1 MAKTKTEWVCSNCGE
16 RFVKYLGRCT
26 GCGEWGSLSEV
37 VKATEAKS
45 PRSQLSAQTRSTATL
60 KPAGIPHASVALP
73 QVRPDE
79 YPRIPSGFGEFDRVL
94 GGGLVPG
101 SLVLIGGDPGIG
113 KSTLLLQTAQNLA
126 AAGPILYVSGEESA
140 QQIKL
145 RADRLGVD
153 AAQLYLLAE
162 TDLEGILVEI
172 QTLGPRIAVID
183 SIQAIFWSQLT
194 SAPGSVSQV
203 RECTSALMRVAKRLN
218 IGLLIVG
225 HVTKEGA
232 IAGPKVLEH
241 LVDTVL
247 YFEGDRFQ
255 SHRLLRAVK
264 NRFGASQEIGVFD
277 MVDRGLIE
285 IENPSQLF
293 ISNRD
298 EISPGTASI
307 VACEGTRPLVVE
319 IQALVSPTSYS
330 SPRRTSTGIELNRLL
345 QILAVLEKR
354 LGIPLSKQDAYVAS
368 AGGIS
373 VGEPAADLGVAIAI
387 AASFRDRIVD
397 PHTVLIGEVG
407 LGGQVRPVSQLE
419 QRLKEASKLGFRH
432 AIIPNSPVLNDQGL
446 RLSRVNRVLEALIVA
461 LPSEAS
467 DPTESDSGR
476 MEP

>member
-1 MAKTKTEWVCSNCGE
+1 MAKTKTEWVCNNCGE

-26 GCGEWGSLSEV
+26 SCQSWGSLTEV
-37 VKATEAKS
+37 VKAPDPKS
-45 PRSQLSAQTRSTATL
+45 PRSQLSANSRSTSV

-73 QVRPDE
+73 DVPPDE
-79 YPRIPSGFGEFDRVL
+79 HPRIPSGFGEFDRVL

-126 AAGPILYVSGEESA
+126 QAGPILYVSGEESA

-145 RADRLGVD
+145 RAERLSVD
-153 AAQLYLLAE
+153 AHQLYLLSE
-162 TDLEGILVEI
+162 TDLEAILLEI

-277 MVDRGLIE
+277 MADRGLIE
-285 IENPSQLF
+285 IDNPSQLF
-293 ISNRD
+293 ITNRE

-307 VACEGTRPLVVE
+307 VASEGTRPLVVE

-330 SPRRTSTGIELNRLL
+330 SPRRTSTGIEFNRLL
-345 QILAVLEKR
+345 QILAGLEKR

-368 AGGIS
+368 AGGIT

-407 LGGQVRPVSQLE
+407 LGGQVRPISQLE

-432 AIIPNSPVLNDQGL
+432 AIIPNSQVLNDQGL

-461 LPSEAS
+461 LPS
-467 DPTESDSGR
+467 DPSEDG
-476 MEP
+476 